1 MMKTFG
7 EFKERNTI
15 EESLSPQLKEILN
28 LFDKASEK
36 ADELKM
42 EKTLDAIEAARQEII
57 SLAGA

>member
-1 MMKTFG
+1 
-7 EFKERNTI
+7 
-15 EESLSPQLKEILN
+15 LSPQLKEILN